1 MKHIVSLII
10 GILFGIALS
19 KALATDYNAI
29 IDMFLFR
36 NFHLYGVIATAIVT
50 VTVGVYIFKKIRLKD
65 VDGKPIEYPTK
76 PAKKGLVVGS
86 ALFGIGWALTGT
98 CPGTAFTQLGEG
110 KLTALF
116 TLVGILVGTVAHS
129 YYASLANIPVDDT
142 CG

>member
-65 VDGKPIEYPTK
+65 VDGKPIEERV
-76 PAKKGLVVGS
+76 GGGFSVVWNRLG
-86 ALFGIGWALTGT
+86 AHRNVPGDGIH
-98 CPGTAFTQLGEG
+98 TAWGRKADG
-110 KLTALF
+110 
-116 TLVGILVGTVAHS
+116 VI
-129 YYASLANIPVDDT
+129 YAGRNSRGNSGA
-142 CG
+142 